1 MEPKDSSKKIVD
13 GFKKTAKYLRKSE
26 EIKDKVQTAT
36 ESFTEHLGEIK
47 DQSKEYLGITKNLT
61 AEQLGNL
68 KSKGLDLQK
77 IFRSK
82 DFVYYK
88 TDAIAIVLRKLG
100 KTKEFMDEVDKLTR
114 EGYRLV
120 HQEVIRNIPLG
131 GGFSFPL
138 GSFYFFQHIKYIT
151 KS

>member
-1 MEPKDSSKKIVD
+1 MESKESSKKIVD
-13 GFKKTAKYLRKSE
+13 GLKKTTKYLGKPL
-26 EIKDKVQTAT
+26 EIKDKMQEAT
-36 ESFTEHLGEIK
+36 ESFSEHLGEIK
-47 DQSKEYLGITKNLT
+47 DQGKEYLGITKSLT
-61 AEQLGNL
+61 ADQLGNL
-68 KSKGLDLQK
+68 KSEAQDLQK
-77 IFRSK
+77 IFKSK

-88 TDAIAIVLRKLG
+88 TDAIAIALRKLG

-151 KS
+151 K

>member
-1 MEPKDSSKKIVD
+1 VESKESSKKIVD
-13 GFKKTAKYLRKSE
+13 GLKKTTKYLGKPL
-26 EIKDKVQTAT
+26 EIKDKMQEAT
-36 ESFTEHLGEIK
+36 ESFSEHLGEIK
-47 DQSKEYLGITKNLT
+47 DQGREYLGITKSLT
-61 AEQLGNL
+61 ADQLRNL
-68 KSKGLDLQK
+68 KSEALDLQK
-77 IFRSK
+77 IFKSK

-88 TDAIAIVLRKLG
+88 TDAIAIALRKLG

-138 GSFYFFQHIKYIT
+138 GSFYFFQHTKYIT
-151 KS
+151 K

>member
-1 MEPKDSSKKIVD
+1 MESKEGSKKIVN
-13 GFKKTAKYLRKSE
+13 GFKKTTKYLGKPL
-26 EIKDKVQTAT
+26 EIKDKMQIAT

-47 DQSKEYLGITKNLT
+47 DQSKEYLSVTKNLT
-61 AEQLGNL
+61 ADQLSNL
-68 KSKGLDLQK
+68 KSEAHDLQK
-77 IFRSK
+77 IFKSK

-131 GGFSFPL
+131 GGFSLPL

-151 KS
+151 K